1 MTDTK
6 PADTVNKWQ
15 KKIDRD
21 FPDGLL
27 MTWKGSER
35 SESDPVYRIFKAEVV
50 DMKGFDPVIELR
62 VFDVPKRFVGQVTSY
77 ETIQDKPLMVEV
89 KFDNID
95 KPMIWSAN
103 ISPTLAELFKKGP
116 AGV

>member
-1 MTDTK
+1 VTDTK

-27 MTWKGSER
+27 MTWKDSEQ
-35 SESDPVYRIFKAEVV
+35 SESAPVYRIFKATVV
-50 DMKGFDPVIELR
+50 DVKGFDPVIELR
-62 VFDVPKRFVGQVTSY
+62 VFDVPKIFVGQVMSY

-103 ISPTLAELFKKGP
+103 ISPVLAELFRQGP
-116 AGV
+116 VGI